1 MSKALRKVAMMVMT
15 LVLLTQAA
23 SSAWASSIDCCDD
36 GYAACLSDPSHGS
49 CPFCIAVA
57 AALASVSL
65 ADSFGLTQAESHHVV
80 IAQQG
85 NEKIIW
91 KPPKGNALASA

>member
-1 MSKALRKVAMMVMT
+1 MM

-36 GYAACLSDPSHGS
+36 GYAACLSDASLGS

-57 AALASVSL
+57 AALTSVSVIE
-65 ADSFGLTQAESHHVV
+65 SFGLGHIESHYVV

-85 NEKIIW
+85 NEKSIW
-91 KPPKGNALASA
+91 KPPRGSALASA